1 MGSGPGE
8 GSTASELTRLR
19 AHEMAQALRSGQTS
33 ARELAEAHLDLAER
47 QDRGLN
53 AWLSIDRT
61 QALDAAQ
68 AADTRIRSAR
78 EEGDRSLEALHPL
91 LGIPIALKDLVSVRG
106 GQCTAGSRILEGY
119 RAPYD
124 AHITE
129 RLRSVG
135 AVVLG
140 KTNMDELAMGSSTE
154 HSAFG
159 PTANPW
165 ALDRVPGGSS
175 GGSAAAVAAFHAPL
189 AIGTDTGGSIRQPA
203 GLTGIVGMKPTYGR
217 VSRYGIVA
225 FASSLDQIGPFA
237 RDARDAAALLHAV
250 AGRDERD
257 STSSPEAVPDR
268 LIQLAASD
276 DEAAARLRGRRIG
289 LPREYFVAGM
299 EPGVE
304 ARVREAVAALEAAGA
319 VVEDVSLPHTDYGLA
334 TYYIVAPAEASANL
348 ARYDGIR
355 FGPRLGDGNDVLA
368 DLLTTRGQGF
378 GAEVKRRIML
388 GTYALSAG
396 YYDAYY
402 LKAQKVRTL
411 IKGDFDA
418 LWARGIDALV
428 APTSPTVAFR
438 FGDRLAD
445 PVSMYL
451 SDACTLPVNMAGL
464 PGISV
469 PSGVSE
475 GLPVGLQFIGAPW
488 TEPDLFELARGYEAI
503 TATAEWRSLE
513 PSDLAALDDPTTPTP
528 SDRIASM
535 TGAGS

>member
-1 MGSGPGE
+1 V
-8 GSTASELTRLR
+8 TDLTRLL
-19 AHEMAQALRSGQTS
+19 AHEMAALLRTGEVSSRDLTE
-33 ARELAEAHLDLAER
+33 AHLAAAERDNHALNVWLTIDRDRALAEADAADARLAAARTGADDAATLDLLR
-47 QDRGLN
+47 
-53 AWLSIDRT
+53 
-61 QALDAAQ
+61 
-68 AADTRIRSAR
+68 
-78 EEGDRSLEALHPL
+78 PL
-91 LGIPIALKDLVSVRG
+91 LGIPVALKDLVSLAG

-129 RLRSVG
+129 RLREAG
-135 AVVLG
+135 AVILG
-140 KTNMDELAMGSSTE
+140 KTNMDEFAMGSSTE

-189 AIGTDTGGSIRQPA
+189 SIGTDTGGSIRQPA
-203 GLTGIVGMKPTYGR
+203 ALCGIVGMKPTYGR

-237 RDARDAAALLHAV
+237 RDARDAAALLHAI
-250 AGRDERD
+250 AGRDDRD
-257 STSSPEAVPDR
+257 STSSPEPVPAT
-268 LIQLAASD
+268 LAALPADD
-276 DEAAARLRGRRIG
+276 DEAAATLRGKRFG

-304 ARVREAVAALEAAGA
+304 ARIREAVAGLEAAGA
-319 VVEDVSLPHTDYGLA
+319 TVEEVSLPHTDYGLA

-355 FGPRLGDGNDVLA
+355 FGPRLDDGDVLA
-368 DLLTTRGQGF
+368 NYLATRGRGF

-411 IKGDFDA
+411 IKADFDA
-418 LWARGIDALV
+418 LWAQGFDALV
-428 APTSPTVAFR
+428 APTSATVAFR
-438 FGDRLAD
+438 FGERLAD

-464 PGISV
+464 PGVSV
-469 PSGVSE
+469 PCGLSD
-475 GLPVGLQFIGAPW
+475 GLPVGLQFIGAAW
-488 TEPDLFELARGYEAI
+488 SEATLFEIARGYEAI
-503 TATAEWRSLE
+503 TADAPWRGME
-513 PSDLAALDDPTTPTP
+513 PTELAAAVDPTAPTP
-528 SDRIASM
+528 AERMAAL
-535 TGAGS
+535 AGH

>member
-1 MGSGPGE
+1 M
-8 GSTASELTRLR
+8 TDLTRLH
-19 AHEMAQALRSGQTS
+19 AHEMAGLLRSGQVSSRDLT
-33 ARELAEAHLDLAER
+33 EAHLRAAER
-47 QDRGLN
+47 DNRALN
-53 AWLSIDRT
+53 AWLTIDRDRALAEADAADSRLGAART
-61 QALDAAQ
+61 DGARALD
-68 AADTRIRSAR
+68 RLR
-78 EEGDRSLEALHPL
+78 PL
-91 LGIPIALKDLVSVRG
+91 LGIPVALKDLVSVKG

-129 RLRSVG
+129 RLREAG
-135 AVVLG
+135 AVILG
-140 KTNMDELAMGSSTE
+140 KTNMDEFAMGSSTE

-189 AIGTDTGGSIRQPA
+189 SIGTDTGGSIRQPA
-203 GLTGIVGMKPTYGR
+203 ALCGIVGMKPTYGR

-237 RDARDAAALLHAV
+237 RDVRDAAALLHAI
-250 AGRDERD
+250 AGRDDRD
-257 STSSPEAVPDR
+257 STSSPQPVPAT
-268 LIQLAASD
+268 LIALPASD
-276 DEAAARLRGRRIG
+276 DEAATFLRGKRLG

-304 ARVREAVAALEAAGA
+304 ARVREAVAALEGAGA
-319 VVEDVSLPHTDYGLA
+319 IVEEVSLPHTDYGLA

-348 ARYDGIR
+348 ARYDGLR
-355 FGPRLGDGNDVLA
+355 FGSHHGEGDVLA
-368 DLLTTRGQGF
+368 NYLATRGRGF
-378 GAEVKRRIML
+378 GPEVKRRIML

-396 YYDAYY
+396 YYDAFY

-411 IKGDFDA
+411 IKADFDA
-418 LWARGIDALV
+418 VWARGFDAIV

-445 PVSMYL
+445 PVAMYL

-464 PGISV
+464 PGISI
-469 PSGVSE
+469 PCGLSE
-475 GLPVGLQFIGAPW
+475 GLPVGLQLIGAPW
-488 TEPDLFELARGYEAI
+488 TEAGLFELARGYEAI
-503 TATAEWRSLE
+503 TAWAEWRALE
-513 PSDLAALDDPTTPTP
+513 PAALAALDDPMTPTP
-528 SDRIASM
+528 ASHRL
-535 TGAGS
+535 TSS

>member
-1 MGSGPGE
+1 M
-8 GSTASELTRLR
+8 TDLTRLP
-19 AHEMAQALRSGQTS
+19 AHEMAARLRTGEVSS
-33 ARELAEAHLDLAER
+33 RELTTAHLDLAER
-47 QDRGLN
+47 QDHGLH
-53 AWLSIDRT
+53 AWLTIDRDG
-61 QALDAAQ
+61 ALAAADAAD
-68 AADTRIRSAR
+68 ARLAGRADGA
-78 EEGDRSLEALHPL
+78 HPL
-91 LGIPIALKDLVSVRG
+91 LGVPVALKDLVSVEG
-106 GQCTAGSRILEGY
+106 GPCTAGSRILAGY

-129 RLRSVG
+129 RLRDVG
-135 AVVLG
+135 AVILG
-140 KTNMDELAMGSSTE
+140 KTNMDEFAMGSSTE
-154 HSAFG
+154 HSAYG

-203 GLTGIVGMKPTYGR
+203 ALTGIVGLKPTYGR

-237 RDARDAAALLHAV
+237 RDVRDAATLLHAV
-250 AGRDERD
+250 AGRDVRD
-257 STSSPEAVPDR
+257 STSSPQPVPDDLLR
-268 LIQLAASD
+268 LPADDDLAAG
-276 DEAAARLRGRRIG
+276 ALRGKRFG

-304 ARVREAVAALEAAGA
+304 ARIREAVAALEAAGA
-319 VVEDVSLPHTDYGLA
+319 VVDEVSLPHTEYGLA

-355 FGPRLGDGNDVLA
+355 YGPRLGEGRDVLA
-368 DLLTTRGQGF
+368 DYLATRGEGF
-378 GAEVKRRIML
+378 GPEVKRRIML

-418 LWARGIDALV
+418 LWAQGFDALV
-428 APTSPTVAFR
+428 AATSPTVAFP
-438 FGDRLAD
+438 FGARLQD

-451 SDACTLPVNMAGL
+451 SDACTLPANMAGL
-464 PGISV
+464 PGVSV
-469 PSGVSE
+469 PAGLSD
-475 GLPVGLQFIGAPW
+475 GLPVGLQLIGAPW
-488 TEPDLFELARGYEAI
+488 SEARLFELARGYEAI
-503 TATAEWRSLE
+503 TATADWRRLE
-513 PSDLAALDDPTTPTP
+513 PTDLPALDDPTTPTP
-528 SDRIASM
+528 AERMAAIAGTDR
-535 TGAGS
+535 

>member
-1 MGSGPGE
+1 M
-8 GSTASELTRLR
+8 TDLTRLH
-19 AHEMAQALRSGQTS
+19 AHEMAALLRSREVS
-33 ARELAEAHLDLAER
+33 SRELTEAHLAGAER
-47 QDRGLN
+47 DNRALN
-53 AWLSIDRT
+53 AWLTIDRDR
-61 QALDAAQ
+61 ALDEAD
-68 AADTRIRSAR
+68 AADGRLAAAR
-78 EEGDRSLEALHPL
+78 AGGPAALDRLRPL
-91 LGIPIALKDLVSVRG
+91 LGIPVALKDLVSLKG

-129 RLRSVG
+129 RLREAG
-135 AVVLG
+135 AVILG
-140 KTNMDELAMGSSTE
+140 KTNMDEFAMGSSTE

-159 PTANPW
+159 PTVNPW

-175 GGSAAAVAAFHAPL
+175 GGSAAAVAAYHAPI

-203 GLTGIVGMKPTYGR
+203 ALCGIVGMKPTYGR

-225 FASSLDQIGPFA
+225 FASSLDQIGPLA

-257 STSSPEAVPDR
+257 STSSPEPVSATLTALP
-268 LIQLAASD
+268 ASD
-276 DEAAARLRGRRIG
+276 DAAADALRGKRLG

-304 ARVREAVAALEAAGA
+304 RRVREAVAALKAAGA
-319 VVEDVSLPHTDYGLA
+319 IVEEVSLPHTDYGLA

-348 ARYDGIR
+348 ARYDGLR
-355 FGPRLGDGNDVLA
+355 YGPHHAEGDVLA
-368 DLLTTRGQGF
+368 NYLATRGRGF

-411 IKGDFDA
+411 IKADFDA
-418 LWARGIDALV
+418 LWAQGFDALV
-428 APTSPTVAFR
+428 APTSPSVAFR
-438 FGDRLAD
+438 LGERLAD
-445 PVSMYL
+445 PVTMYL

-464 PGISV
+464 PGISI
-469 PSGVSE
+469 PCGLSE
-475 GLPVGLQFIGAPW
+475 GLPVGLQLIGAPW
-488 TEPDLFELARGYEAI
+488 SEAELFGLARGYEAI
-503 TATAEWRSLE
+503 TATADWRSLE
-513 PSDLAALDDPTTPTP
+513 PAELALAADPATPAP
-528 SDRIASM
+528 SERI
-535 TGAGS
+535 GALPVA